1 MVLVHFCFVS
11 YYGMSSLT
19 INKMSELL
27 VIILNKL
34 GLGKGC
40 RVFNISNMKRYM
52 YDVFGDSIKVDIIS
66 PISVSLE
73 VGSNK
78 IIITYEIV
86 NSTIKSLTI
95 KEVL

>member
-1 MVLVHFCFVS
+1 MD
-11 YYGMSSLT
+11 
-19 INKMSELL
+19 ELL
-27 VIILNKL
+27 IVIFNKL

>member
-1 MVLVHFCFVS
+1 
-11 YYGMSSLT
+11 
-19 INKMSELL
+19 MSELL
-27 VIILNKL
+27 IVILNKL

-52 YDVFGDSIKVDIIS
+52 YDVFGDSVKVDIIS

-86 NSTIKSLTI
+86 NNTIKSLTI

>member
-1 MVLVHFCFVS
+1 MVLVHSCFVS
-11 YYGMSSLT
+11 CYGMSSLT
-19 INKMSELL
+19 INKMSEIL

>member
-1 MVLVHFCFVS
+1 
-11 YYGMSSLT
+11 
-19 INKMSELL
+19 MSEIL

>member
-73 VGSNK
+73 IGSNK

>member
-1 MVLVHFCFVS
+1 
-11 YYGMSSLT
+11 
-19 INKMSELL
+19 MSELL
-27 VIILNKL
+27 IVILNKL

-52 YDVFGDSIKVDIIS
+52 YEVFGDSIKVDIIS

-95 KEVL
+95 KEML

>member
-1 MVLVHFCFVS
+1 
-11 YYGMSSLT
+11 
-19 INKMSELL
+19 MSELL
-27 VIILNKL
+27 IVILNKL

-73 VGSNK
+73 VDSNRV
-78 IIITYEIV
+78 IVTYKIV
-86 NSTIKSLTI
+86 NNTIKSLTI
-95 KEVL
+95 KQVV

>member
-1 MVLVHFCFVS
+1 MVHFCFVS

-86 NSTIKSLTI
+86 NNTIKSLTI

>member
-86 NSTIKSLTI
+86 NNTIKSLTI

>member
-1 MVLVHFCFVS
+1 
-11 YYGMSSLT
+11 
-19 INKMSELL
+19 MSEIL

-34 GLGKGC
+34 GLGRGC
-40 RVFNISNMKRYM
+40 RVYNISNMKRYM

>member
-1 MVLVHFCFVS
+1 MVLVHSGFVS
-11 YYGMSSLT
+11 CYGTFSSM
-19 INKMSELL
+19 IHKMSEIL

-52 YDVFGDSIKVDIIS
+52 YDVFGDSIKVDIMS

-86 NSTIKSLTI
+86 NNTIKSLTI

>member
-19 INKMSELL
+19 INKMSKLL

>member
-1 MVLVHFCFVS
+1 
-11 YYGMSSLT
+11 
-19 INKMSELL
+19 MSELL
-27 VIILNKL
+27 IVILNKL

-40 RVFNISNMKRYM
+40 RVSNIFNMKRYM

-78 IIITYEIV
+78 IIVTYKIV
-86 NSTIKSLTI
+86 NNTIKSLTI
-95 KEVL
+95 KQMV

>member
-1 MVLVHFCFVS
+1 
-11 YYGMSSLT
+11 
-19 INKMSELL
+19 MSELL
-27 VIILNKL
+27 IVILNKL

-52 YDVFGDSIKVDIIS
+52 YEVFGDSIKVDIIS

-86 NSTIKSLTI
+86 NNTIKSLTI

>member
-1 MVLVHFCFVS
+1 
-11 YYGMSSLT
+11 
-19 INKMSELL
+19 MSELL
-27 VIILNKL
+27 IVILNKL

-73 VGSNK
+73 VNSNK
-78 IIITYEIV
+78 VIVTYKIV
-86 NSTIKSLTI
+86 NNTIKSLTI
-95 KEVL
+95 KQVV

>member
-1 MVLVHFCFVS
+1 MVLVHSCFVS
-11 YYGMSSLT
+11 CYGMSSLT

-27 VIILNKL
+27 IIILNKL

-86 NSTIKSLTI
+86 NNTIKSLTI

>member
-1 MVLVHFCFVS
+1 
-11 YYGMSSLT
+11 
-19 INKMSELL
+19 MSELL
-27 VIILNKL
+27 IVILNKL

-73 VGSNK
+73 VDSNK
-78 IIITYEIV
+78 VIVTYKIE
-86 NSTIKSLTI
+86 NNTIKSLTI
-95 KEVL
+95 KQVV

>member
-1 MVLVHFCFVS
+1 M
-11 YYGMSSLT
+11 
-19 INKMSELL
+19 NELL
-27 VIILNKL
+27 IVIFNKL

-73 VGSNK
+73 VDSNK
-78 IIITYEIV
+78 AIVTYEIV
-86 NSTIKSLTI
+86 NNTIKGLTI
-95 KEVL
+95 KQIV

>member
-1 MVLVHFCFVS
+1 
-11 YYGMSSLT
+11 
-19 INKMSELL
+19 MSELL
-27 VIILNKL
+27 IVILNKL

-78 IIITYEIV
+78 IIITYKIV

>member
-11 YYGMSSLT
+11 CYGMSSLT

-27 VIILNKL
+27 IVILNKL

-52 YDVFGDSIKVDIIS
+52 YNVFGDSIKVDIIS

-86 NSTIKSLTI
+86 NNTIKSLTI

>member
-1 MVLVHFCFVS
+1 MVLVHSCFVS
-11 YYGMSSLT
+11 CYGMSSSM
-19 INKMSELL
+19 INNMSELL
-27 VIILNKL
+27 IVILNKL

-73 VGSNK
+73 VDSNK
-78 IIITYEIV
+78 IIVTYKIV
-86 NSTIKSLTI
+86 NNTIKSLTI
-95 KEVL
+95 KQIV

>member
-1 MVLVHFCFVS
+1 
-11 YYGMSSLT
+11 
-19 INKMSELL
+19 MSEIL

-86 NSTIKSLTI
+86 NNTIKSLTI

>member
-1 MVLVHFCFVS
+1 
-11 YYGMSSLT
+11 
-19 INKMSELL
+19 MSELL
-27 VIILNKL
+27 IVILNKL

-86 NSTIKSLTI
+86 NSTIKSLII

>member
-1 MVLVHFCFVS
+1 
-11 YYGMSSLT
+11 
-19 INKMSELL
+19 MSELL
-27 VIILNKL
+27 IVILNKL

-73 VGSNK
+73 VDSNK
-78 IIITYEIV
+78 IIVTYKIE
-86 NSTIKSLTI
+86 NNTIKSLTI
-95 KEVL
+95 KQVV

>member
-1 MVLVHFCFVS
+1 
-11 YYGMSSLT
+11 
-19 INKMSELL
+19 MSEIL

-40 RVFNISNMKRYM
+40 RIYNISNMKRYM

>member
-1 MVLVHFCFVS
+1 
-11 YYGMSSLT
+11 
-19 INKMSELL
+19 MSELL
-27 VIILNKL
+27 IVILNKL

-73 VGSNK
+73 VDSNK
-78 IIITYEIV
+78 VIVTYEIV

-95 KEVL
+95 KEIA

>member
-1 MVLVHFCFVS
+1 MVLVHSCFVS
-11 YYGMSSLT
+11 CYGMSSLT

-86 NSTIKSLTI
+86 NNTIKSLTI

>member
-1 MVLVHFCFVS
+1 MVHSCSVS
-11 YYGMSSLT
+11 CEGVASLT
-19 INKMSELL
+19 INKMSEIL

-40 RVFNISNMKRYM
+40 RIYNISNMKRYM

>member
-1 MVLVHFCFVS
+1 
-11 YYGMSSLT
+11 
-19 INKMSELL
+19 MSELL
-27 VIILNKL
+27 IVILNKL

-40 RVFNISNMKRYM
+40 RVFNIFNMKKYM

-78 IIITYEIV
+78 IIITYKIV

>member
-1 MVLVHFCFVS
+1 
-11 YYGMSSLT
+11 
-19 INKMSELL
+19 MSELL
-27 VIILNKL
+27 IVILNKL

-73 VGSNK
+73 VDSNK
-78 IIITYEIV
+78 IIVTYKIV
-86 NSTIKSLTI
+86 NNTIKSLTI
-95 KEVL
+95 KQIV

>member
-1 MVLVHFCFVS
+1 
-11 YYGMSSLT
+11 
-19 INKMSELL
+19 MSELL
-27 VIILNKL
+27 VTILNKL
-34 GLGKGC
+34 GLGKGY

-52 YDVFGDSIKVDIIS
+52 YDMFGDSIKVDIIS

>member
-1 MVLVHFCFVS
+1 
-11 YYGMSSLT
+11 
-19 INKMSELL
+19 MSELL
-27 VIILNKL
+27 IVILNKL

-73 VGSNK
+73 VDSNK
-78 IIITYEIV
+78 VIVTYKIV
-86 NSTIKSLTI
+86 NNTIKSLTI
-95 KEVL
+95 KQVV

>member
-1 MVLVHFCFVS
+1 
-11 YYGMSSLT
+11 
-19 INKMSELL
+19 MSELL
-27 VIILNKL
+27 IVILNKL

-86 NSTIKSLTI
+86 NNTIKSLTI
-95 KEVL
+95 KEVS

>member
-1 MVLVHFCFVS
+1 
-11 YYGMSSLT
+11 
-19 INKMSELL
+19 MSEIL

-40 RVFNISNMKRYM
+40 RVYNISNMKRYM

-95 KEVL
+95 KEML

>member
-1 MVLVHFCFVS
+1 MVLVHSCFVS
-11 YYGMSSLT
+11 CYGMSFLT

-27 VIILNKL
+27 VTILNKL

-40 RVFNISNMKRYM
+40 RVYNISNMKRYM

-73 VGSNK
+73 VNGDK
-78 IIITYEIV
+78 VTITYEIV
-86 NSTIKSLTI
+86 NNSIKSLTI
-95 KEVL
+95 EEMS

>member
-1 MVLVHFCFVS
+1 MVLVHSCFVS
-11 YYGMSSLT
+11 CYGMSSLT

-27 VIILNKL
+27 IVILNKL

-52 YDVFGDSIKVDIIS
+52 YEVFGDSIKVDIIS

-86 NSTIKSLTI
+86 NNTIKSLTI